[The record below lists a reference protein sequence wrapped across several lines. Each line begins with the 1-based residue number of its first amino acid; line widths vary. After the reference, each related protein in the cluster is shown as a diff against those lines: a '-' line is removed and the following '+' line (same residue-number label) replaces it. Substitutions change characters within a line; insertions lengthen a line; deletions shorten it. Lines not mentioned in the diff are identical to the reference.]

1 MARDLV
7 LVTGATGFL
16 GFRVLLQ
23 TLEQGYQVR
32 AAVRSEAKATTISTN
47 PALKALNRY
56 SQLSF
61 VVVPDI
67 LAPGAFDE
75 AIQGVKYIIHLASPI
90 PLGIPENV
98 DFDKFFIQP
107 AVQGTLGVL
116 ESAKKTPSVKRI
128 VVTSS
133 VVANTGRDGLDRSTG
148 TINAETRPPY
158 DEGPYTDGSHAYA
171 ASKVAA
177 LIRAEE
183 WIANNKPAFDVIH
196 IHPSYIFGRDELYES
211 TKEFMSGTNV
221 IPLAIATGRASDA
234 KSYAVSFNHVADTA
248 RAHVLS
254 LDPKVAGNQSF
265 LLTNS
270 GENNEKWDD
279 IFDLLGKRYPQA
291 LEKGIFK
298 TGSAWTSGGFS
309 ADVRKTEE
317 TFGFKLATLEEA
329 VAPVLDQF
337 LELLAK
343 EQGAK
348 I

>member
-16 GFRVLLQ
+16 GFRVLLH

-32 AAVRSEAKATTISTN
+32 AAVRSEAKATIVSTN
-47 PALKALNRY
+47 PALKAINRY

-61 VVVPDI
+61 VIVPDF

-75 AIQGVKYIIHLASPI
+75 AIQGVKYIIHVASPI

-133 VVANTGRDGLDRSTG
+133 AIANTGRDGLDNFTD

-158 DEGPYTDGSHAYA
+158 DEGPFTDAGHAYA
-171 ASKVAA
+171 ASKVAS

-183 WIANNKPAFDVIH
+183 WIAENKPAFDVIH

-211 TKEFMSGTNV
+211 TKDFFAGTNA
-221 IPLAIATGRASDA
+221 IPLAIATGHASAA
-234 KSYAVSFNHVADTA
+234 KSYAVSFNHVSDTA

-254 LDPKVAGNQSF
+254 LDPKVRGNQSF

-270 GENNEKWDD
+270 GENKEKWDD
-279 IFDLLGKRYPQA
+279 IFDTLEKRYPQA

-298 TGSAWTSGGFS
+298 KGSAWGNGAFS
-309 ADVRKTEE
+309 ADVKKTEE

-329 VAPVLDQF
+329 VTPVLDQF

-343 EQGAK
+343 EKGLD